1 MAISD
6 EEEYRYGY
14 CQARNILQRPVAAW
28 CPDDIKSPDSQT
40 GCRELP
46 TYKKTFLSSPDVD
59 EAFPYRPYV
68 TPAVCS
74 VSSIFFRVSR
84 RRDGMYRE
92 EGSRKD
98 NMRRTESS
106 QPESVS
112 KIISSVN
119 LLGNLSD
126 YVHNLQHKDVSS
138 NNDTRTKM
146 NVKECK
152 ESQLDS
158 FETMY
163 QLANLVVNFSSS
175 SKLFPTRNTASSSAA
190 QVLLSSP
197 VEKSIKQMQESIIS
211 IGKTIPKQVCQHPF
225 KAKDIVWV

>member
-6 EEEYRYGY
+6 EDEYRYGY
-14 CQARNILQRPVAAW
+14 CQARDILQRPVASW
-28 CPDDIKSPDSQT
+28 CPDDIKSPDSRT
-40 GCRELP
+40 NCNELP
-46 TYKKTFLSSPDVD
+46 TYMKKFLSRPGLD
-59 EAFPYRPYV
+59 ETFPYRPYV

-74 VSSIFFRVSR
+74 VSSDFFRLSCR
-84 RRDGMYRE
+84 KDGMYRE
-92 EGSRKD
+92 EGNHKD
-98 NMRRTESS
+98 NMRRTESL
-106 QPESVS
+106 QPVSVPN
-112 KIISSVN
+112 IISSTN

-126 YVHNLQHKDVSS
+126 YVYHLQNKDISS
-138 NNDTRTKM
+138 ENNRGKKI
-146 NVKECK
+146 NIKECK

-158 FETMY
+158 FETMH

-197 VEKSIKQMQESIIS
+197 VEKSIEQMKESIIS
-211 IGKTIPKQVCQHPF
+211 IGKTIPKRVCQHPF